1 MVVSLVN
8 NSKGANFIGVPEASE
23 YTNIPPETLKRYLI
37 NHEQFLNFK
46 KEGRRYKI
54 SVESLDLLKKI
65 RELYSEGLLKEDV
78 NDHLASDGLPI
89 TITLKNQE
97 NKGSIS
103 INDELSD
110 IKKMLH
116 QQEEQMKQQMQFN
129 QKLVEELQKVNH
141 TNQELKQMV
150 NRKDNE
156 LIGELRKGLLE
167 SKRMIEE
174 ASASAELEK
183 KKTWWEKLI
192 GK

>member
-1 MVVSLVN
+1 MN
-8 NSKGANFIGVPEASE
+8 NSESANFIGVPEASE

-54 SVESLDLLKKI
+54 SIESLDLLKKI

-78 NDHLASDGLPI
+78 NDNLASDGLPI
-89 TITLKNQE
+89 TITVKNQDE
-97 NKGSIS
+97 KGSIS
-103 INDELSD
+103 INDELSE
-110 IKKMLH
+110 IRKMLQ
-116 QQEEQMKQQMQFN
+116 QQEQQMTQQMQFN
-129 QKLVEELQKVNH
+129 QKLVEELQKVSQ
-141 TNQELKQMV
+141 TNQELKQMI
-150 NRKDNE
+150 NRKDAE
-156 LIGELRKGLLE
+156 LIGELRKGLSE

-183 KKTWWEKLI
+183 KKTWWEKLM